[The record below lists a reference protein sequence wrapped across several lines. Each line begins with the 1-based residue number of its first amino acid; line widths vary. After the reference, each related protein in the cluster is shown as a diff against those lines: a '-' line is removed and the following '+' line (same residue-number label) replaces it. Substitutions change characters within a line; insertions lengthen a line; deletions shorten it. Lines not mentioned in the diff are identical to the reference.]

1 VPREAGPIAA
11 VAPAGQDGPVGAD
24 TLRFGVEKAKF
35 KWGALLQDSLL
46 GKTSVS
52 GRYQD
57 PVQRAAVV
65 VHNARG
71 DKQVLE
77 TAKTAKGARDRADT
91 IEREFKTLDTAQ
103 WCERYDV
110 APSFVSV

>member
-1 VPREAGPIAA
+1 
-11 VAPAGQDGPVGAD
+11 VGAD

-46 GKTSVS
+46 GKTSIN

-57 PVQRAAVV
+57 PVKGPAVV
-65 VHNARG
+65 VHNAKGETR
-71 DKQVLE
+71 VLE
-77 TAKTAKGARDRADT
+77 VVRTPKEARDRADA
-91 IEREFKTLDTAQ
+91 IEQEFKTTDTAQ

-110 APSFVSV
+110 PPSFVSA

>member
-1 VPREAGPIAA
+1 VE
-11 VAPAGQDGPVGAD
+11 AD

-46 GKTSVS
+46 GKTSIS
-52 GRYQD
+52 GQYQD
-57 PVQRAAVV
+57 PVKGPSVV

-71 DKQVLE
+71 ERRVLE
-77 TAKTAKGARDRADT
+77 VVKTAKEAQRRAT
-91 IEREFKTLDTAQ
+91 AMEQECKTLTPAQ

-110 APSFVSV
+110 PLSFVSG